1 MSWTFTLMSP
11 PPLRLDLRALVPQA
25 LAGRS
30 MAAVETLPLWQGR
43 QALPLAEFF
52 KVAHADDG
60 ADEVLV
66 FEGDLARC
74 DRIGWQL
81 AGGRIEVR
89 GDAGDLL
96 GTGMSGGE
104 IVVSGH
110 AGVLA
115 GCEMAGGQLTV
126 QGNVGDFAA
135 APLPGSMEGVKGGV
149 LLVHGRAGARLADR
163 MRRGLVLVHG
173 GAGDF
178 AASRL
183 VAGTVA
189 VGGALGAH
197 PGFHMRRGTLLCAG
211 GCAVEPSPSFVATR
225 HDVGVIWQLLARSLV
240 GFGGAFAGL
249 PARRV
254 QRLAG
259 DLATGGRGEIL
270 LPQ

>member
-1 MSWTFTLMSP
+1 MSWTLSLKQSP
-11 PPLRLDLRALVPQA
+11 ALRLDLRALVPEA
-25 LAGRS
+25 LAGLS
-30 MAAVETLPLWQGR
+30 ASAVEALPLWQGR

-52 KVAHADDG
+52 KVTQGEGPA
-60 ADEVLV
+60 ELLVL
-66 FEGDLARC
+66 EGDLARC

-81 AGGRIEVR
+81 AAGRIEVH
-89 GDAGDLL
+89 GPVGDLL

-104 IVVSGH
+104 IVVHGG
-110 AGVLA
+110 AGQLA
-115 GCEMAGGQLTV
+115 GCEMQGGRLTV
-126 QGNVGDFAA
+126 RGDVGDFAA

-173 GAGDF
+173 DAGDF

-189 VGGALGAH
+189 VGGTPGAH
-197 PGFHMRRGTLLCAG
+197 AGVQMRRGTLLCAG
-211 GCAVEPSPSFVATR
+211 GGVAPGPNFVPTQ
-225 HDVGVIWQLLARSLV
+225 HDVGVIWQLLARSLAPH
-240 GFGGAFAGL
+240 GGAFAAL

-254 QRLAG
+254 RRLAG

>member
-1 MSWTFTLMSP
+1 MSWTLSLKQP
-11 PPLRLDLRALVPQA
+11 PALRLDLRALVPQA
-25 LAGRS
+25 LAGLS
-30 MAAVETLPLWQGR
+30 VAAVETLPLWQGR
-43 QALPLAEFF
+43 QSLPLAEFF
-52 KVAHADDG
+52 KVEQDDG
-60 ADEVLV
+60 PEDLLVL
-66 FEGDLARC
+66 EGELARC

-81 AGGRIEVR
+81 AAGRIEVR
-89 GDAGDLL
+89 GHAGDLV

-104 IVVSGH
+104 IVVDGN
-110 AGVLA
+110 AGLLA
-115 GCEMAGGQLTV
+115 GCEMQGGRLTV
-126 QGNVGDFAA
+126 LGDVGDFAA

-211 GCAVEPSPSFVATR
+211 GCAIEPSPSFVATR

-254 QRLAG
+254 RRLAG

-270 LPQ
+270 LPE